1 MRLNEMSRLVPKSF
15 GLDDFEQ
22 SYHQLNFGIKNVF
35 LTRLDVSERLSL
47 LSLN

>member
-1 MRLNEMSRLVPKSF
+1 MLLNELSRLVLKSF

-22 SYHQLNFGIKNVF
+22 SYDQLNFEIKNVF
-35 LTRLDVSERLSL
+35 LTRLDVSKRLSL